1 MMRRRVCVAAAGL
14 WWCVAC
20 STPRTERAD
29 EALTTSATTG
39 TWCDKLPRVENRGF
53 ARVAVPSTW
62 HEVYQVE
69 PGVFAITEPR
79 QFQEAIS
86 YLIVGESSAVLF
98 DSGIGLVPL
107 APVVKTLT
115 ALPVRVLNSHSHFD
129 HVGANHEF
137 DQVLALD
144 MPFTRANE
152 AGKPH
157 ERIADEV
164 VPAAF
169 CGAPPSDADTAAFRS
184 KPWQVTRRVKV
195 GDTLAIGGRTLEIV
209 AAPGH
214 TPDAIVL
221 LDRANG
227 LLFTGDTFYEST
239 LWFFAA
245 ETDIGAYEQ
254 TMQRLAALA
263 PSLRRVL
270 PAHNTVSASPA
281 RLQVVADAVGELRRG
296 GGVREVDGE
305 RERVTVGDVR
315 FLVRRTAP

>member
-1 MMRRRVCVAAAGL
+1 MLRRTLMAAAAS
-14 WWCVAC
+14 WCCTAC
-20 STPRTERAD
+20 SPPRAD
-29 EALTTSATTG
+29 ATVEQATVSASTG

-86 YLIVGESSAVLF
+86 YLIVGDSSALLF

-107 APVVKTLT
+107 SPVVKALT
-115 ALPVRVLNSHSHFD
+115 QLPVRVLNSHSHFD

-164 VPAAF
+164 VPTAF
-169 CGAPPSDADTAAFRS
+169 CGAAPSGADTAAFRS
-184 KPWQVTRRVKV
+184 QPWQVTRRVKL
-195 GDTLAIGGRTLEIV
+195 GDTLAVGGRTLEIV

-315 FLVRRTAP
+315 FLVRRAAP

>member
-1 MMRRRVCVAAAGL
+1 LVAAAA

-20 STPRTERAD
+20 GAPRPEPAGETPA
-29 EALTTSATTG
+29 TSAATG
-39 TWCDKLPRVENRGF
+39 TWCEKLPREENRGF
-53 ARVAVPSTW
+53 ARAAVPSTW

-107 APVVKTLT
+107 APVVKAITQ
-115 ALPVRVLNSHSHFD
+115 LPVRVLNSHSHFD
-129 HVGANHEF
+129 HVGANYEF

-144 MPFTRANE
+144 TPFTRANE

-164 VPAAF
+164 VPTAF
-169 CGAPPSDADTAAFRS
+169 CGAPTSDADTAAFRS
-184 KPWQVTRRVKV
+184 KPWQVTRRVNV
-195 GDTLAIGGRTLEIV
+195 GDTLAVGGRTLEIV

-245 ETDIGAYEQ
+245 ETDIAAYEQ

-270 PAHNTVSASPA
+270 PAHNTISASPS